1 MGVVVHDRLFYSEL
15 DVYIFFFFFSS
26 RRRHTR
32 YWRDWSSDV
41 CSSDLRRTTVPRR
54 CARPPLRCR
63 SNSCPC
69 RATAPISCRLRR
81 SGAGCARTSPTATA
95 TAPPRISAAA
105 SPPPRRSSI
114 RTPAPSLT
122 ASGSKIGSTLRRSE
136 EHTSELQSRQYLLLS
151 PPTPLPPYT
160 PPLPGLPPAPPPVGG
175 PGARA
180 AGGGPPPPLP
190 PPHRGSP
197 PPRRPLRGAAQ
208 SGPLHRR

>member
-1 MGVVVHDRLFYSEL
+1 MGLILGTIVDCFVNAI

-122 ASGSKIGSTLRRSE
+122 ASGSKIGSTLRRRNYASQGRRGLAAPGDE
-136 EHTSELQSRQYLLLS
+136 RAGRAQARRPPGGDEVRGEGFLHDGRPLDVVLRRERVPVPDRQVA
-151 PPTPLPPYT
+151 PLPAVEDAA
-160 PPLPGLPPAPPPVGG
+160 PPLA
-175 PGARA
+175 
-180 AGGGPPPPLP
+180 
-190 PPHRGSP
+190 
-197 PPRRPLRGAAQ
+197 RGA
-208 SGPLHRR
+208 